1 MATTELQNGVKQG
14 ARTTGKPPDREPF
27 TVTFVDTSST
37 LGSIFRQ
44 LRERL
49 REPKI
54 TVPREYYRG
63 EARLPV
69 TEMRSWVAD
78 LPTTLRIA
86 FEAPRDPIG
95 KFNRTQTLRRA
106 VLALA
111 MGAIAGGALVWLKD
125 DSLAVWG
132 AAIGMMLG
140 EIVGLLVFRDRP
152 YPPDIFQDYRQQ
164 AASWVNSVLVHGL
177 VVAAMTIPFIFFH
190 EPVKAAPRVISKIID
205 IGPAPIELPGPDKR
219 TGGGGGGGDRS
230 PLAASK
236 GAVPKF
242 SKTPLAPPQANIEIP
257 HPQIPVQPSL
267 LGPPELKLPAMAK
280 ASVFGDPGGVTGPRS
295 NGPGTG
301 GGIGSGDGQGVGSGK
316 GGGFGPG
323 DGGGFGGG
331 AYSVGGGVS
340 APSCYYQ
347 PEPPYSEEARKA
359 KYQGVVVLLAV
370 VQPNGTI
377 SDAQVLKPLG
387 MGLDEKAEQTVKTW
401 KCHPGEKNGTAV
413 PVRVTV
419 EVTFR
424 LF

>member
-1 MATTELQNGVKQG
+1 MAPTDLQSSAQQNTRPAAKRPQADGY
-14 ARTTGKPPDREPF
+14 AL
-27 TVTFVDTSST
+27 TFVDSSTT

-44 LRERL
+44 IRERL

-63 EARLPV
+63 EARLPI
-69 TEMRSWVAD
+69 TEMRSWLED
-78 LPTTLRIA
+78 IPTTLRIA
-86 FEAPRDPIG
+86 FEEPRDAIG
-95 KFNRTQTLRRA
+95 KYNRAQTLRRA
-106 VLALA
+106 FLALA
-111 MGAIAGGALVWLKD
+111 FAAVAAGALVALKEE
-125 DSLAVWG
+125 SIAIWG
-132 AAIGMMLG
+132 AATGLALG
-140 EIVGLLVFRDRP
+140 EIVGLLVFRDRA

-164 AASWVNSVLVHGL
+164 AGSWVNSLLVHGL
-177 VVAAMTIPFIFFH
+177 VLAAITIPFIVFRQ
-190 EPVKAAPRVISKIID
+190 PVKAANKKEVFVDISPYIPPD
-205 IGPAPIELPGPDKR
+205 LPGPDKK

-230 PLAASK
+230 RLPASK
-236 GAVPKF
+236 GALPKF
-242 SKTPLAPPQANIEIP
+242 SKVPLAPPQAKIEIP
-257 HPQIPVQPSL
+257 HPQIPVQPNL
-267 LGPPELKLPAMAK
+267 LGDPRLTPPTTAKL
-280 ASVFGDPGGVTGPRS
+280 SIFGDPTGVVGPPS

-301 GGIGSGDGQGVGSGK
+301 GGIGTGNGQGVGSGN

-323 DGGGFGGG
+323 EGGGFGGG

-370 VQPNGTI
+370 VQPNGAI
-377 SDAQVLKPLG
+377 SSAQVLKPLG
-387 MGLDEKAEQTVKTW
+387 MGLDEKAVETVKTW
-401 KCHPGEKNGTAV
+401 KCHPGEKNGAAV